1 MNRKKLVAG
10 LLLFVFLGMTGTE
23 VALASFIIQSREAVD
38 IEVKGYNGL
47 NEIILFKGR
56 LSAGTKETVDTPY
69 HGLGL
74 LVFEKGQ
81 HYPVILGKQSFTL
94 NMNNAD
100 KLPVFIG
107 SSENEF
113 FYKLLT
119 DVEPGPVQYDF
130 ALLMIEAKEL
140 LDSSSSIHTVAEL
153 KAMKEKFHTFVRSH
167 YQNLQHSDM
176 LRRLIGQYFMMHE
189 YVDYHIKGAPAS
201 DIQVRYK
208 KAVIG
213 GVGNWL
219 EILKT
224 HIPEHEI
231 VNYCVSLYYNRG
243 MVTLASRI
251 IVNFRDVAYC
261 PGDEKVKISFAKN
274 LPMIKG
280 NEKRAQRLD
289 TCKNNKI
296 IAFVSEDCPVSM
308 VETVMKVRQLAAQ
321 KKNVTVIVAPL
332 ETLSDKHLAM
342 RRMVSSGNMLFIDDD
357 KWRKKNMPEKLKL
370 PQFVHIEKEQAIEVT
385 Q

>member
-1 MNRKKLVAG
+1 MNKKWFTAK
-10 LLLFVFLGMTGTE
+10 LLFVFFVMATTE
-23 VALASFIIQSREAVD
+23 AALASFVIYSQEDVD
-38 IEVKGYNGL
+38 IEIKGYNAL
-47 NEIILFKGR
+47 NDFTLFKGK
-56 LSAGTKETVDTPY
+56 LISGVEQTIDTPY
-69 HGLGL
+69 QGLAL
-74 LVFEKGQ
+74 LVFKKGQ
-81 HYPVILGKQSFTL
+81 KYPVILGEQSFTL
-94 NMNNAD
+94 NIKNANI
-100 KLPVFIG
+100 LPSFTG

-113 FYKLLT
+113 FYKQLT
-119 DVEPGPVQYDF
+119 GAAPGPGQYDF
-130 ALLMIEAKEL
+130 AHLMIQAKQL
-140 LDSSSSIHTVAEL
+140 LDSSHSIHTFDEL

-167 YQNLQHSDM
+167 YQDLQHSDM
-176 LRRLIGQYFMMHE
+176 LRRLLGQYFMMHE
-189 YVDYHIKGAPAS
+189 YVDYHIKGAPAC

-261 PGDEKVKISFAKN
+261 PGDEKLKISFTKN

-289 TCKNNKI
+289 TCKNDKI

-332 ETLSDKHLAM
+332 EKLSGKHLAM

-370 PQFVHIEKEQAIEVT
+370 PLFVHIEKEHAIEVT